1 VQGKNTLFCLKRND
15 ARSITLKSIKSSR
28 SISKGITQAKKSS
41 LGGGHVLLLILV
53 LSGNNLGLGVVVI
66 ILRLLD
72 LDEVWHDLL
81 LVSDLNSGTLH
92 DLDLETENTLTELDG
107 TDSLIDE
114 IVLGLTSRDLITLS
128 ILLGLGS
135 LTTDL
140 TSDDNFA
147 TNSLTT
153 AHNSSKDVVGS
164 HTDGSTVE
172 KLELEGLDVGSST
185 KVLVIGDWLDGKIN
199 SVVVIV
205 EVVSLLDEGLDLL
218 NLTGLLVEE
227 LVALGSTNTDLGVDA
242 GGADLDTGITLHTE
256 SLLEELVEL
265 SLEDTV
271 GNELLLGIDL
281 FNTSFSHRVLVFV

>member
-1 VQGKNTLFCLKRND
+1 
-15 ARSITLKSIKSSR
+15 
-28 SISKGITQAKKSS
+28 
-41 LGGGHVLLLILV
+41 LLLILV
-53 LSGNNLGLGVVVI
+53 LSGDNLGLGVVVI

-81 LVSDLNSGTLH
+81 FVSNLNSGTLH
-92 DLDLETENTLTELDG
+92 DLDLETEDTLTELDG
-107 TDSLIDE
+107 TDSLINE
-114 IVLGLTSRDLITLS
+114 IVLGLTSGNLITLS

-172 KLELEGLDVGSST
+172 KLELEGLDVGSGT
-185 KVLVIGDWLDGKIN
+185 KVLVVGDWLDRKIN

-218 NLTGLLVEE
+218 NLTGRLLEKF
-227 LVALGSTNTDLGVDA
+227 LGLSSTNTDFGVHA
-242 GGADLDTGITLHTE
+242 GGTDLNTGVTVHTE

-271 GNELLLGIDL
+271 GNELLLGVNFL
-281 FNTSFSHRVLVFV
+281 SGSFSHSVCLFSFY